1 MNPNLLYLAQSD
13 TTVGFLSQNPT
24 KIINAKKRDNNKPF
38 LITVSSLKLLKKF
51 TKVPKIHKNR
61 VRRAKKSSFIYSN
74 NLAIRVVK
82 ENQHLDFL
90 KKIEWSFSSSA
101 NISSYPYDEKFAK
114 KSAEVIIE
122 DKRGLFEGK
131 SSKIFKI
138 NKVKIRQL
146 R

>member
-24 KIINAKKRDNNKPF
+24 KIINTKKRDNNKPF